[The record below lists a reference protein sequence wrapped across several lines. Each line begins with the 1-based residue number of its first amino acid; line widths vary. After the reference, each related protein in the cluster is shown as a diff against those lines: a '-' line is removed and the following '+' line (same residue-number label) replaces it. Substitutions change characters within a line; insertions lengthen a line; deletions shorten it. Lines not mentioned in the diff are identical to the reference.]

1 MINNAMRKGG
11 FSMKKVKWYG
21 VVAAIAVIVLLMAQ
35 PADSKKKADPTVE
48 HIRAVMTAMN
58 AQLEAIGENVRLDA
72 VEYYTARDKAGQI
85 VYFEDRTKQLVHHF
99 VPGDYRRGGFFDI
112 SWLSD
117 QVDGTASGV
126 TLADTQAAVDRA
138 MATWNGVNCSTI
150 PLTKLSDFGW
160 DWGYVQ
166 YFYWGVGGSPV
177 WYADITQAGWLPGA
191 FFDAVLGLGASDV
204 VIGVTFTFIWVSGG
218 IPTDID
224 NNKKF
229 DTAFREIYYNNK
241 FPWGINTNWPVD
253 VETVVLHETGHGL
266 SQGHFGKLF
275 QTDANGKLHFAPRA
289 VMNSGYTGVQ
299 QTIRATDN
307 GGHCSIW
314 GSWPNN

>member
-1 MINNAMRKGG
+1 
-11 FSMKKVKWYG
+11 MKKVKWYG

-85 VYFEDRTKQLVHHF
+85 VYFEDRKKQLVHHF
-99 VPGDYRRGGFFDI
+99 VPGDPRRGGYFDI
-112 SWLSD
+112 TWLSD
-117 QVDGTASGV
+117 QVDGTANGP
-126 TLADTQAAVDRA
+126 TLPQTQAAIDSA
-138 MATWNGVNCSTI
+138 MATWDGAKCSTI
-150 PLTKLSDFGW
+150 PLTKLSDLGM

-166 YFYWGVGGSPV
+166 YLTGYGGFPGWS
-177 WYADITQAGWLPGA
+177 ADITQAGWLPGA
-191 FFDAVLGLGASDV
+191 FFDVIGGPGGSTSILGA
-204 VIGVTFTFIWVSGG
+204 TFTYIWIDGAG
-218 IPTDID
+218 NPTDID

-229 DTAFREIYYNNK
+229 DTALREIYYNNQ
-241 FPWGINTNWPVD
+241 FLWGINTNSPID
-253 VETVVLHETGHGL
+253 VETVVLHEAGHGL
-266 SQGHFGKLF
+266 SQDHFGKLF

-289 VMNSGYTGVQ
+289 VMNPGYTGVQ
-299 QTIRATDN
+299 QAISATDN

-314 GSWPNN
+314 ASWPNR

>member
-1 MINNAMRKGG
+1 
-11 FSMKKVKWYG
+11 MKKVKWYG
-21 VVAAIAVIVLLMAQ
+21 VVTAIAVIVLLMAQ

-58 AQLEAIGENVRLDA
+58 AQLEAMGENVRLEV
-72 VEYYTARDKAGQI
+72 VEYYTAKDEAGQT
-85 VYFEDRTKQLVHHF
+85 VYFNYRTKQLGHHF

-117 QVDGTASGV
+117 QVDGTANGP
-126 TLADTQAAVDRA
+126 TLPQTQAAVDNA
-138 MATWNGVNCSTI
+138 MATWDGVNCSTI
-150 PLTKLSDFGW
+150 PLTQLSDFGM

-166 YFYWGVGGSPV
+166 YLTGFGGSPG

-191 FFDAVLGLGASDV
+191 FFDIIGGPGGSTSIL
-204 VIGVTFTFIWVSGG
+204 GVTFTYIWVWLSSGT
-218 IPTDID
+218 PTDID
-224 NNKKF
+224 NNNKA
-229 DTAFREIYYNNK
+229 DTAFREIYYNNQ
-241 FPWGINTNWPVD
+241 FPWGINTDWPPD

-299 QTIRATDN
+299 QAITHTDN

-314 GSWPNN
+314 ASWPNR